1 MMKRKET
8 WLPSSFLTVL
18 LFSVVAAYAHGGAE
32 INAYPPSVAP
42 GETLV
47 VEGEDI
53 NANGPIAI
61 FLDSVRGRLRLG
73 QVQGDAEGNFKVS
86 LTIPQDASAGRY
98 LLKAIGS
105 SGTTASMEV
114 TITAVSSQVPT
125 TETRMAT
132 PEEMKINRTR
142 STGEWIGLIAFLSG
156 IAFVGTLLAWSRK
169 S

>member
-1 MMKRKET
+1 MMKRQAI
-8 WLPSSFLTVL
+8 WLLGPFLAVL
-18 LFSVVAAYAHGGAE
+18 LTSVVAAYAHGGAE

-73 QVQGDAEGNFKVS
+73 QVQGDAEGNFKVN
-86 LTIPQDASAGRY
+86 LTIPQGASTGRY
-98 LLKAIGS
+98 LLKAVGS
-105 SGTTASMEV
+105 SGTTASVEV
-114 TITAVSSQVPT
+114 TITAASSQAPT

-132 PEEMKINRTR
+132 PEAMKINRAR
-142 STGEWIGLIAFLSG
+142 STGEWIGLIVFLSG

-169 S
+169 R